1 MSDNII
7 SVVAGGWSV
16 STIDLLRIPGTI
28 IGVNDSAIRLPRCDL
43 IVSMDR
49 KWAEYRFVS
58 MRLMMKPSHIRRSAL
73 QKLPGKWP
81 WLNSFECDH
90 TSVEFS
96 DQPGV
101 LNGTNSGLCAF
112 NLAWQMRP
120 EKILLFGFDMKRGP
134 AGEAY
139 WYKPYPWS
147 EKGATSSGKYA
158 AWSKQFSR
166 AAKQCAAA
174 GIDVAQVGDSAIECF
189 RKIPSSEFARGAVS
203 PAVTHGP
210 VSEPTLRLRSG
221 RVDSPCD
228 VGPPGD
234 AGIITVDGPMSRAD
248 A

>member
-1 MSDNII
+1 MDNII

-16 STIDLLRIPGTI
+16 STVDLLRIPGTI

-43 IVSMDR
+43 VVSMDR
-49 KWAEYRFVS
+49 KWAEYRYDRLRQ
-58 MRLMMKPSHIRRSAL
+58 MRAPAYIRRSAL
-73 QKLPGKWP
+73 QNIRDKWP

-90 TSVEFS
+90 TSSTFS

-134 AGEAY
+134 NGEAY

-166 AAKQCAAA
+166 AAKQCKAA
-174 GIDVAQVGDSAIECF
+174 GIEVTIVGDSAIDCF
-189 RKIPSSEFARGAVS
+189 RKIPASHFSLPPCGGGLGWGVPQAQCLETPTPDPS
-203 PAVTHGP
+203 PQGGG
-210 VSEPTLRLRSG
+210 ERL
-221 RVDSPCD
+221 
-228 VGPPGD
+228 VGV
-234 AGIITVDGPMSRAD
+234 ASA
-248 A
+248 